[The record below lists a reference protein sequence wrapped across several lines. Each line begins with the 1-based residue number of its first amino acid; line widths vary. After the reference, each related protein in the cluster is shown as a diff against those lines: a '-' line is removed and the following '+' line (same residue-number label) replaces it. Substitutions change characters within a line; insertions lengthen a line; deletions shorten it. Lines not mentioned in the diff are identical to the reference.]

1 MSHAPAISCRGLKKY
16 YADVK
21 AVDGLDLEVLPGECF
36 GLLGPN
42 GAGKTTTI
50 EILEGLTK
58 PDAGEVTVLG
68 RRWGSQE
75 RELRERLGVSL
86 QESRLTEK
94 LTVYETLELFRSFYE
109 RGREPEQ
116 LLQDMSLEEKRDA
129 RVGKLSG
136 GQRQRLAVAC
146 ALAGDP
152 ELLFLDEPTTGL
164 DPQSRLQLWER
175 IARFKALGRTVL
187 LTTHYME
194 EAERLCDRVAVVD
207 HGRIIAQGSPA
218 ELIAGLKAP
227 HFIEFASEPPVA
239 DDLLAAIPGIGE
251 RRLRDGRWLLAA
263 PNLAQAVPALLEA
276 LERAGARLLSLST
289 HRSTLEDV
297 FIALTGRE
305 LRDE

>member
-1 MSHAPAISCRGLKKY
+1 MT
-16 YADVK
+16 
-21 AVDGLDLEVLPGECF
+21 DL
-36 GLLGPN
+36 
-42 GAGKTTTI
+42 
-50 EILEGLTK
+50 
-58 PDAGEVTVLG
+58 
-68 RRWGSQE
+68 
-75 RELRERLGVSL
+75 
-86 QESRLTEK
+86 
-94 LTVYETLELFRSFYE
+94 
-109 RGREPEQ
+109 
-116 LLQDMSLEEKRDA
+116 SLEEKRDA

-175 IARFKALGRTVL
+175 IAVYKAAGRSVL

-207 HGRIIAQGSPA
+207 HGKIIALGTPA
-218 ELIAGLKAP
+218 ELIAGLRAP
-227 HFIEFASEPPVA
+227 HIIEFSTEPPVSDA
-239 DDLLAAIPGIGE
+239 LLAAIPGIAE
-251 RRLRDGRWLLAA
+251 RRQRDGQWFLAA
-263 PNLAQAVPALLEA
+263 ASLAQAVPALLSA
-276 LERAGARLLSLST
+276 LDGAGARLVSLST